1 MNSFSIDQVSTV
13 LNAIVTQAT
22 GQANLTAI
30 TTPAQF
36 VSVAQTTL
44 KTGYDPIINAISQ
57 VWSRTIFAE
66 RAYTGIGNTL
76 YMEADKFGNATR
88 KLSPVAGSMGDDLS
102 YKYPVAYDAGETV
115 PMGNG
120 ESVDHYKI
128 NKQEVV
134 QTNFYGSGVYQQRY
148 TIFKNQFDVAFTSP
162 DEFMRFNAMN
172 LTERNNDKVSFEE
185 ATVRGLQ
192 ANFIGALI
200 DENSSD
206 RVVHLLTEY
215 NTLTGQSLTASDI
228 YKEANFPAFIRWCY
242 SRIKTLIRMM
252 GRRSDK
258 YQTNLTGKV
267 ILRHTPADMVRVALY
282 APFMEMINSMVLS
295 TTFNDE
301 YMKLPTYEAI
311 DFWQSIDTPQS
322 ISITPVYTGA
332 NGAQKSGNAVSEGD
346 VVGFIHDKRA
356 LGYTI
361 VDKWSATTPLNID
374 GGYWNEA
381 HHARFRTLSD
391 VTEKGIVLLLD

>member
-1 MNSFSIDQVSTV
+1 MNNFSIDQVSTV
-13 LNAIVTQAT
+13 LNAVVTQAT

-36 VSVAQTTL
+36 VSVAQMAL

-57 VWSRTIFAE
+57 VWSRTIFAG
-66 RAYTGIGNTL
+66 RSYTGIGNSL
-76 YMEADKFGNATR
+76 YMDADKFGNATR
-88 KLSPVAGSMGDDLS
+88 KLSPIAGSMTDDLS
-102 YKYPVAYDAGETV
+102 YKYPVAYDSTEAV
-115 PMGNG
+115 PLGNG
-120 ESVDHYKI
+120 QSVDHYKI
-128 NKQEVV
+128 NKQEVL
-134 QTNFYGSGVYQQRY
+134 QTNFYGSAVYQQRY

-200 DENSSD
+200 DEGNTD

-215 NTLTGQSLTASDI
+215 NTLTGQSLTATDI

-242 SRIKTLIRMM
+242 SRIKTIVRMM
-252 GRRSDK
+252 ARRSDK
-258 YQTNLTGKV
+258 YQTNITGKA
-267 ILRHTPADMVRVALY
+267 ILRHTPADKVRVALY

-322 ISITPVYTGA
+322 ISITPVYTSTA
-332 NGAQKSGNAVSEGD
+332 GAQKSGDAVSEGD
-346 VVGFIHDKRA
+346 VVGFIHDKDA

-361 VDKWSATTPLNID
+361 VDQWSAVTPLNID

-381 HHARFRTLSD
+381 SHARFRTLSD
-391 VTEKGIVLLLD
+391 NTEKGVVLLLD